1 MDLILFYKNPGG
13 EGGIR
18 TLGTVLPVQ
27 PLSRR
32 LPSADSATSPAVF
45 HHSYRRQA
53 RVRIPVSPF
62 SNILAEREGFAR
74 RGSGDLACA
83 YPAARLPFALRK
95 VGLLLANRSAASSRS
110 NPRISVCQTSWRRGR
125 DSNPRGGYK
134 PPTRFPVA
142 FLRPARTPLR
152 EYSCAKITAEGSGSN
167 PHASVVK
174 HLGGGSRIRPM
185 GLRRSRLTPPQF

>member
-1 MDLILFYKNPGG
+1 MSLRRSCLRPPGDSPSFRPPQG
-13 EGGIR
+13 RASPRYPLGGR
-18 TLGTVLPVQ
+18 LGFES
-27 PLSRR
+27 PLLR
-32 LPSADSATSPAVF
+32 L
-45 HHSYRRQA
+45 
-53 RVRIPVSPF
+53 